1 MIYILTRVLIM
12 SVKLGVAPIA
22 WSNDDMPELGGDTS
36 LEQCLLEASQAG
48 YIGIE
53 SGGKFPKNSSELIP
67 KLNKFHLELCSGW
80 YGANLRKN
88 SVKEEKLAIQKQL
101 KLFQECN
108 SPCIVFAEVSGSI
121 QSDPNRKL
129 STRPQMEDEEWKE
142 FCTKISEFG
151 KYLEDQG
158 MPLAYHHHMGTVI
171 ETQKDTERLLDNTHD
186 SVKLTLD
193 TGHMLF
199 AKGDSKKILNDYKQR
214 LAHIHCKDIRKKILE
229 NSLKQDL
236 SFREAFLE
244 GAFTVPGDGCI
255 DYKPLFDILKKNNY
269 SGWLVVEAEQ
279 DPIKANPLE
288 YAIKGYKYLTETLSK
303 SNIEIYKK

>member
-1 MIYILTRVLIM
+1 M

-22 WSNDDMPELGGDTS
+22 WSNDDMPELGGETT
-36 LEQCLLEASQAG
+36 LEQCLEEASHAG

-53 SGGKFPKNSSELIP
+53 SGGKFPKDSLELIP
-67 KLNKFHLELCSGW
+67 KLEKYNLSLCSGW

-88 SVKEEKLAIQKQL
+88 SVKEEKQYLQQQL
-101 KLFQECN
+101 KLFQDCK

-121 QSDPNRKL
+121 QGDPNRKL
-129 STRPQMEDEEWKE
+129 STRPQMNKEEWKN
-142 FCTKISEFG
+142 FCEKISEIG
-151 KYLEDQG
+151 RYLEDQG

-171 ETQKDTERLLDNTHD
+171 ETQEDTERLMEDTHD

-199 AKGDSKKILNDYKQR
+199 AKGDSKKIFENYNSRIK
-214 LAHIHCKDIRKKILE
+214 HVHCKDIRKNVLE
-229 NSLKQDL
+229 KSLKEDL

-279 DPIKANPLE
+279 DPQKANPLE
-288 YAIKGYKYLTETLSK
+288 YAIKGYKYLTETLKK
-303 SNIEIYKK
+303 SNIEIDTN

>member
-1 MIYILTRVLIM
+1 M

-36 LEQCLLEASQAG
+36 LEQCLKEANEAG

-53 SGGKFPKNSSELIP
+53 SGGKFPKKSSELIP
-67 KLNKFHLELCSGW
+67 KLDQFNLKLCSGW

-88 SVKEEKLAIQKQL
+88 SVEEEKKSIQEQL
-101 KLFQECN
+101 DLFKDCDA
-108 SPCIVFAEVSGSI
+108 PCIVFAEVSGSI
-121 QSDPNRKL
+121 QGDPNRKL
-129 STRPQMEDEEWKE
+129 STRPQMERDEWQK
-142 FCTKISEFG
+142 FCEKISELG
-151 KYLEDQG
+151 KYLEDEG

-171 ETQKDTERLLDNTHD
+171 ETQKDTERLIENTHE

-199 AKGDSKKILNDYKQR
+199 AKGDSKSILQNYHER
-214 LAHIHCKDIRKKILE
+214 ILHVHCKDIRKQVLE
-229 NSLKQDL
+229 KSLKEDL
-236 SFREAFLE
+236 SFRGAFLE

-255 DYKPLFDILKKNNY
+255 DYQPLFNVLKKNNY

-279 DPIKANPLE
+279 DPAKANPLE
-288 YAIKGYKYLTETLSK
+288 YAKIGHNYLTDTLKK
-303 SNIEIYKK
+303 SEIEIYKN